1 MNMKLI
7 LFFIFSTVRAGSIEE
22 KADLTELKLEQFL
35 EVFNLPQVADPLE
48 KQKRAEILKRN
59 QQKVLEANKA
69 FLAGKQSWREEIN
82 EFSHLTQEEFLA
94 SHTGLGLPPDNDTLA
109 SLSSLSSLASLYTE
123 ERTGPSQGPRLTQL
137 S

>member
-69 FLAGKQSWREEIN
+69 FLAGKQS
-82 EFSHLTQEEFLA
+82 
-94 SHTGLGLPPDNDTLA
+94 
-109 SLSSLSSLASLYTE
+109 
-123 ERTGPSQGPRLTQL
+123 
-137 S
+137 